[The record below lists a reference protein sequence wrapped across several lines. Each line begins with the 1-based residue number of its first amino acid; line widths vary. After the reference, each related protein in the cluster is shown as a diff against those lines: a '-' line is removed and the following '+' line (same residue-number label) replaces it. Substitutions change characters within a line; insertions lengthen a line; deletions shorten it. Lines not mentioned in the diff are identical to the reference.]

1 MIDKKNLSSEDKE
14 AWERFTKDP
23 PDIYDKD
30 LNNKKKGS
38 RKHRFK
44 FDLHGFTL
52 EDANKKIQEIILSG
66 VGKKYDP
73 DTQYL
78 GEGDAARHIALG
90 WAAKNLTTLKKPMQE
105 FIEFREAATTE
116 DGSMDLHNN
125 DLGQKMQA
133 KTKQEAEQGIFKLI
147 ESNKAKFIPISEINR
162 RDEEA
167 LENHRLQRELKGYE
181 DG

>member
-66 VGKKYDP
+66 VGKKYEEILLVTGKGLHSKSD
-73 DTQYL
+73 Q
-78 GEGDAARHIALG
+78 DAFASQKLSKLKYSVPEFINNNPELAKHVISISEASSKDGGAGAILIKL
-90 WAAKNLTTLKKPMQE
+90 KNL
-105 FIEFREAATTE
+105 
-116 DGSMDLHNN
+116 
-125 DLGQKMQA
+125 
-133 KTKQEAEQGIFKLI
+133 
-147 ESNKAKFIPISEINR
+147 
-162 RDEEA
+162 
-167 LENHRLQRELKGYE
+167 
-181 DG
+181 